1 MSQTKKT
8 IIPRQRMAEQEPRK
22 RIGNF
27 REVPFGFTPEQ
38 ARLESARC
46 LQCKNAPCRK
56 GCPVEVDI
64 PAFIREIGEGRTAE
78 AARTIL
84 KTNSLPAV
92 CGRVCPQE
100 DQCEKLCLLGKV
112 SSPVAIG
119 ALERFAADASA
130 GGDVAAPDRRS
141 GLQAAS
147 TDHACPPGP
156 EGRRRRSGLQATD
169 ARAGRKVA
177 VIGAGP
183 AGLTAAADLARLGH
197 RVVLFEALHEAG
209 GVLVYGIPEFRLPK
223 EIVAREVENVR
234 RLGVELRLDQV
245 AGRTVTLDDLRAEGF
260 QAFFIATGAGLPS
273 FMSIPGENLVGVYS
287 ANEYLTRVNLM
298 KAFRFP
304 DYDTPVARGRRVCVV
319 GGGNVAMD
327 SARTARRLGA
337 ESVAIVYRR
346 TRDEMPARK
355 DEIHHAEEEG
365 VALRL
370 LTLPVRYL
378 GDGKGRLQGMECLK
392 MVLGE
397 PDDSGRRRPLPV
409 LGSEF
414 RLECDLAVVA
424 IGNDPNPLLVRS
436 VAGLKLGRKGNV
448 EIDPGTG
455 QTSLPGIF
463 AGGDIATG
471 AATVIEAMGAGKRA
485 AKAIDAYLKTVTE
498 EK

>member
-1 MSQTKKT
+1 MSQAKKT
-8 IIPRQRMAEQEPRK
+8 AVPRQTMAEQK
-22 RIGNF
+22 RAERISNF

-38 ARLESARC
+38 ARAEADRC

-64 PAFIREIGEGRTAE
+64 PAFIREITAGQTAA
-78 AARTIL
+78 AARTL
-84 KTNSLPAV
+84 KATNSLPAV

-100 DQCEKLCLLGKV
+100 DQCEKLCVLGKL

-119 ALERFAADASA
+119 ALERFAADHDTVA
-130 GGDVAAPDRRS
+130 GGDVGRLCEAAGAPDRRS
-141 GLQAAS
+141 GLQSA
-147 TDHACPPGP
+147 
-156 EGRRRRSGLQATD
+156 D
-169 ARAGRKVA
+169 ARESHKVA

-183 AGLTAAADLARLGH
+183 AGLTAAADLARMGH

-234 RLGVELRLDQV
+234 KLGVDLRLDQV
-245 AGRTVTLDDLRAEGF
+245 VGRTVAIDDLIKEGF
-260 QAFFIATGAGLPS
+260 RAIFIATGAGLPS

-304 DYDTPVARGRRVCVV
+304 EFDTPVARGKRVCVV

-327 SARTARRLGA
+327 SARTALRLGA
-337 ESVAIVYRR
+337 EKVSIIYRR

-355 DEIHHAEEEG
+355 DEIVHAEEEG
-365 VALRL
+365 VVFRY

-378 GDGKGRLQGMECLK
+378 DDGKGRLRGMECLGMK
-392 MVLGE
+392 LGE
-397 PDDSGRRRPLPV
+397 PDESGRRRPLPV
-409 LGSEF
+409 RGSEF
-414 RLECDLAVVA
+414 TLDCDLAVVA
-424 IGNDPNPLLVRS
+424 IGNDPNPLLVR
-436 VAGLKLGRKGNV
+436 AIPGLKLGRKGNV
-448 EIDPGTG
+448 EIDPETG
-455 QTSLPGIF
+455 RTSLPGIF

-485 AKAIDAYLKTVTE
+485 ARAIDAFLKTVTE
-498 EK
+498 EKVISDQ